1 MVITPMRMK
10 PKRGRPRI
18 NKDHAMTSRER
29 QHRSRDREIARA
41 IIRYKQRRGHRMSDI
56 NPNCDGAKCAD
67 PKGEVRL
74 YKLGGGANLIL
85 CRSCWA
91 HENWYRRMRAKD
103 YTAMAMRQRDA
114 DQLIQAIKDEAAEKW
129 PQEDWYAA
137 EIYAP

>member
-18 NKDHAMTSRER
+18 NKDHTMTSRER
-29 QHRSRDREIARA
+29 QHRSRDREIARSTNRFHA
-41 IIRYKQRRGHRMSDI
+41 KRGYPMSDV
-56 NPNCDGAKCAD
+56 NPNCCGSKCVHS
-67 PKGEVRL
+67 KGEVRL

-85 CRSCWA
+85 CRECWA
-91 HENWYRRMRAKD
+91 HENWYRHSRQYD
-103 YTAMAMRQRDA
+103 YIQMAARQRDA

-129 PQEDWYAA
+129 PQMDWYTA